1 MWFFKIL
8 LTSGL
13 SIAVLFVL
21 CRLNGQRTVAQMTVF
36 DYLNGI
42 TIGSI
47 AAELATELESWQEP
61 LLAMVLYG
69 LITAG
74 INKLNCKSLAA
85 RRVLNGRPVVVLEN
99 GRVDARALSRANID
113 LNEFLIQ
120 CRSAGY
126 FDLNQLTAAIL
137 EPNGHFSFLPNETSR
152 PVSPKDLG
160 LTPPQESVWYPLI
173 VDGKL
178 LQENLRAIGCE
189 EKWLQA
195 QLRKFSLHS
204 TAETFLAVSDGRQG
218 FFACATP
225 PNEKKQKNL

>member
-85 RRVLNGRPVVVLEN
+85 RRVLNGRPVVVPEN
-99 GRVDARALSRANID
+99 GRIDAHALSRANID

-126 FDLNQLTAAIL
+126 FDLNQL
-137 EPNGHFSFLPNETSR
+137 LPSETSR

-218 FFACATP
+218 FFACAAP

>member
-47 AAELATELESWQEP
+47 AAELATELENWQEP

-99 GRVDARALSRANID
+99 GRIDARALSRANID

-137 EPNGHFSFLPNETSR
+137 EPNGHFSFLPSETSR

-160 LTPPQESVWYPLI
+160 LTPLQESVWYPLI

-218 FFACATP
+218 FFACAAP
-225 PNEKKQKNL
+225 SNEKKQKNL

>member
-99 GRVDARALSRANID
+99 GRIDARALSRANID

-137 EPNGHFSFLPNETSR
+137 EPNGHFSFLPSETSR

-160 LTPPQESVWYPLI
+160 LAPPQENVWYPLI

-178 LQENLRAIGCE
+178 LQENLHAIGCE
-189 EKWLQA
+189 EKWLQT

-218 FFACATP
+218 FFACAAP
-225 PNEKKQKNL
+225 SNEKKQKNL

>member
-47 AAELATELESWQEP
+47 AAELATELENWQEP

-99 GRVDARALSRANID
+99 GRIDARALSRANID

-137 EPNGHFSFLPNETSR
+137 EPNGHFSFLPSETSR

-160 LTPPQESVWYPLI
+160 LAPPQESVWYPLI

-178 LQENLRAIGCE
+178 LQENLHAIGCE

-218 FFACATP
+218 FFACAAP
-225 PNEKKQKNL
+225 SNEKKQKNL

>member
-47 AAELATELESWQEP
+47 AAELATNLESWQEP

-99 GRVDARALSRANID
+99 GRIDARALSRANID

-120 CRSAGY
+120 CRSAHRCNRAHSESRGEQHGSVLTQRNRHLCY
-126 FDLNQLTAAIL
+126 TPNMAKTLWEHVPHAGKYRPGFLGCYCFVCVLFPNCNQSYCIIADLS
-137 EPNGHFSFLPNETSR
+137 NGFTEF
-152 PVSPKDLG
+152 
-160 LTPPQESVWYPLI
+160 
-173 VDGKL
+173 
-178 LQENLRAIGCE
+178 
-189 EKWLQA
+189 
-195 QLRKFSLHS
+195 
-204 TAETFLAVSDGRQG
+204 
-218 FFACATP
+218 CALFT
-225 PNEKKQKNL
+225 EFTKEFR

>member
-1 MWFFKIL
+1 
-8 LTSGL
+8 
-13 SIAVLFVL
+13 
-21 CRLNGQRTVAQMTVF
+21 
-36 DYLNGI
+36 
-42 TIGSI
+42 
-47 AAELATELESWQEP
+47 
-61 LLAMVLYG
+61 MVLYG

-218 FFACATP
+218 FFACAAP